1 MPVLSRYKEGVSW
14 GQNAGQE
21 WGLSELGKL
30 LKVGVFHINL
40 AGVMKNVRLVRVHCL
55 RLLRRIQSDV
65 LPS

>member
-40 AGVMKNVRLVRVHCL
+40 QKATEVICGSVEAEGAM
-55 RLLRRIQSDV
+55 S
-65 LPS
+65 P

>member
-21 WGLSELGKL
+21 WGLSELGEL

-40 AGVMKNVRLVRVHCL
+40 QKATEVICWSVETEGTM
-55 RLLRRIQSDV
+55 S
-65 LPS
+65 P